1 MTRHIE
7 VIPEIEMPA
16 HSNAALASYP
26 LLACPVVDK
35 YIGVLPG
42 LGGAHA
48 DIIYCAGND
57 SVYTFLEGVIDEIVD
72 LFLSQDIFTWVVM
85 RHGRLIGKN
94 VRVVRH
100 A

>member
-1 MTRHIE
+1 MEKGFYTQDDIREIVSYAMARHIE

-48 DIIYCAGND
+48 DIIYCAGNI
-57 SVYTFLEGVIDEIVD
+57 VYI
-72 LFLSQDIFTWVVM
+72 LS
-85 RHGRLIGKN
+85 LKE
-94 VRVVRH
+94 
-100 A
+100 

>member
-1 MTRHIE
+1 MEKGFYTQDDIREIVSYAMARHIE

-42 LGGAHA
+42 IWEELMPISSIALET
-48 DIIYCAGND
+48 I
-57 SVYTFLEGVIDEIVD
+57 VYI
-72 LFLSQDIFTWVVM
+72 LS
-85 RHGRLIGKN
+85 LKE
-94 VRVVRH
+94 
-100 A
+100 